1 MALRQ
6 LIISRDLT
14 NLRAELAALD
24 TEVEEITVRRNA
36 WSEREAR
43 AVEAFREINENTPEE
58 ERAAFD
64 AESAEIETERLAIE
78 ADENKN
84 SARRS
89 EINTKISELESEL
102 EELNKRAEKPKSA
115 TANNGNTTVITER
128 GSNNMNE
135 NRMHIREIC
144 ANDEVRTFLT
154 NFREMKTRGV
164 KNADYTIPTVMLP
177 LIREAT
183 ERSSKLLKHVNH
195 ERISGEGTQN
205 ILGAVPEAVWTDT
218 LGKINEVDFAFNQI
232 RTGGS
237 KLGAYIAVPN
247 PYLEDSDEDLAGIVI
262 DYLGQSNGYA
272 LDKAIIYGTG
282 SNMPVGIMTRLAAST
297 QPTWWQNR
305 MPEFKA
311 INTTHIGKI
320 SATSV
325 EGAKFYKEIMKV
337 LGRAKAKFSGMKGNK
352 FWAMSED
359 TYLTLQSELLSFNAS
374 GAIVSAASQTM
385 PIIGGAVEFLDF
397 IPSGTIVGGHGS
409 QYKLVERS
417 GIKVGQSEHAQYIED
432 NTVFKST
439 SRWDGIP
446 VSGEGF
452 AAFSL
457 TTTAPEAT
465 TKFAEDKA
473 NAEAGE

>member
-14 NLRAELAALD
+14 NLRGELAALD
-24 TEVEEITVRRNA
+24 TADQEISARRTA
-36 WSEREAR
+36 WNEREAR

-64 AESAEIETERLAIE
+64 TESAEIETTRLAIE
-78 ADENKN
+78 ADESRN
-84 SARRS
+84 SERRN
-89 EINTKISELESEL
+89 EINTRIGELEAEL
-102 EELNKRAEKPKSA
+102 EELNKRAAMSA
-115 TANNGNTTVITER
+115 SASKNNGNTTANTER

-144 ANDEVRTFLT
+144 ANDEVRTFLS

-164 KNADYTIPTVMLP
+164 KNAAYTIPTLMLP

-205 ILGAVPEAVWTDT
+205 ILGTVPEAVWTDT
-218 LGKINEVDFAFNQI
+218 LGKINEIDFGFNQI

-237 KLGAYIAVPN
+237 KLGAYVAVPN

-282 SNMPVGIMTRLAAST
+282 ANMPVGIMTRLAAET

-311 INTTHIGKI
+311 LNTTHIGKI
-320 SATSV
+320 SATTV
-325 EGAKFYKEIMKV
+325 EGVKFYKELMKV
-337 LGRAKAKFSGMKGNK
+337 LGLAKAKFSGIRGNK

-359 TYLTLQSELLSFNAS
+359 TYLTLQSELLSFNAA
-374 GAIVSAASQTM
+374 GAIVSGASQTM

-397 IPSGTIVGGHGS
+397 IPTGTIVGGHGS
-409 QYKLVERS
+409 QYKLVERA
-417 GIKVGQSEHAQYIED
+417 GIKIGHSEHAQYIED
-432 NTVFKST
+432 NTVFKAT

-457 TTTAPEAT
+457 TTTAPAAT
-465 TKFAEDKA
+465 TTFAEDKA
-473 NAEAGE
+473 NAAE